1 MHIVLYHLYFK
12 HVYIYIYTNKI
23 DNALTSNTFEAIE
36 NPCNVNS
43 IISSCKKKK
52 KKKKKN
58 FSLICNICPYV
69 YIYNYIC
76 GIYK

>member
-1 MHIVLYHLYFK
+1 MHSVLYHLYFK
-12 HVYIYIYTNKI
+12 HAYIYIYINKI

-52 KKKKKN
+52 KN
-58 FSLICNICPYV
+58 FSLIYNICPYV
-69 YIYNYIC
+69 CIYMWYL
-76 GIYK
+76 